1 MRSYIGVVRTTGAEV
16 SISFPDVPGPEGTGL
31 TIEEARGNASR
42 ALAGHLRALIE
53 GGGSVPPPSSLI
65 EVISAPEWQAEAID
79 AVILAIRPVA
89 R

>member
-1 MRSYIGVVRTTGAEV
+1 MGVVRTTGAEV

-42 ALAGHLRALIE
+42 ALASHLRALIE
-53 GGGSVPPPSSLI
+53 VGGSVPLPSSLI
-65 EVISAPEWQAEAID
+65 EVISAPEWQAKTID